1 MCQRPPPAVVL
12 LWRIYANRQKSAN
25 KADRRGFARSD
36 GGIKSAA
43 WASAGVVGR
52 GAWLLSKTAIP
63 AGDAGSA
70 GQRRLMGCKG
80 VRGHIWAAASLALAG
95 AGLGIGC
102 SRAAADTLEW
112 ALVQAYQ
119 NNPSLNAQRAA
130 LRATDENVP
139 QALSGYR
146 PKVSVTA
153 NGGYNYSNSVSQF
166 PLVTGGPVSTIQYA
180 EAFASRGVGATGT
193 YTLFNGFQNAN
204 RTRQAESQVEGA
216 RETLRVTEQQV
227 LLDAATAYMN
237 LLRDQAILDLN
248 RRNVEVLTEQLK
260 QTRDRFNVGEVT
272 RTDVA
277 QAESRLAAG
286 RSALL
291 GAQSNFVTSQANYR
305 RVIGV
310 DPGRLAPGTP
320 VDRLSPNTL
329 PKAVT
334 QGQAQSPSVLAAMY
348 GVDVAALA
356 VKISEGALYPNLT
369 LTASA
374 SEGNYPAFE
383 VLRQTQA
390 SIVGQLTV
398 PLYQGGAEYSAIRQ
412 FKETLGQQRLN
423 LDVNRDQARA
433 TVVQSWGQ
441 LDAAKAQIEST
452 TAQVNA
458 AEIALNGVREE
469 ARVGQRTTLDV
480 LNAQQELVNA
490 RVALVTAQH
499 DRVVASFT
507 LLAAVGAL
515 SMQRLGL
522 NVQIYDPM
530 VHYQQVRD
538 AWVGV
543 RIPDGR

>member
-1 MCQRPPPAVVL
+1 M
-12 LWRIYANRQKSAN
+12 W
-25 KADRRGFARSD
+25 
-36 GGIKSAA
+36 
-43 WASAGVVGR
+43 
-52 GAWLLSKTAIP
+52 
-63 AGDAGSA
+63 
-70 GQRRLMGCKG
+70 
-80 VRGHIWAAASLALAG
+80 VRGYVRAAAGLFVAG
-95 AGLGIGC
+95 ALGVGC
-102 SRAAADTLEW
+102 PQAMADTLEW

-130 LRATDENVP
+130 LRIIDENVP

-146 PKVSVTA
+146 PKVSITA
-153 NGGYNYSNSVSQF
+153 GGGYNYTSAQQAFPVAGTVTQTNFTQQF
-166 PLVTGGPVSTIQYA
+166 Y
-180 EAFASRGVGATGT
+180 SRTAGATAT
-193 YTLFNGFQNAN
+193 QTLFNGFQTAN
-204 RTRQAESQVEGA
+204 RTRQAESQVDAA

-237 LLRDQAILDLN
+237 LLRDGAILELN
-248 RRNVEVLTEQLK
+248 ESNVQVLTEQLK

-291 GAQSNFVTSQANYR
+291 GAQSNYITSRATYR

-310 DPGRLAPGTP
+310 EPGKLAPGTP
-320 VDRLSPNTL
+320 VDRLSPKTL
-329 PKAVT
+329 PKAIV
-334 QGQAQSPSVLAAMY
+334 QGQTQSPSVLAAMY
-348 GVDVAALA
+348 GVDVAELA
-356 VKISEGALYPNLT
+356 VKISEGALYPNFAVS
-369 LTASA
+369 ASA
-374 SEGNYPAFE
+374 SYGAQPSFE
-383 VLRQTQA
+383 TVKETQV
-390 SIVGQLTV
+390 SLLGQLTV

-412 FKETLGQQRLN
+412 SKETLGQQRLN

-441 LDAAKAQIEST
+441 LNAAKAQIEST

-490 RVALVTAQH
+490 RVAFVTAQH
-499 DRVVASFT
+499 DRVVASYT

-515 SMQRLGL
+515 SMQKLGL
-522 NVQIYDPM
+522 NVVIYDPM
-530 VHYQQVRD
+530 VHYQQIRD
-538 AWVGV
+538 AWIGV
-543 RIPDGR
+543 RNPDGR

>member
-1 MCQRPPPAVVL
+1 MRGRGLRLRVTIWRLAVL
-12 LWRIYANRQKSAN
+12 L
-25 KADRRGFARSD
+25 
-36 GGIKSAA
+36 AA
-43 WASAGVVGR
+43 PV
-52 GAWLLSKTAIP
+52 TI
-63 AGDAGSA
+63 
-70 GQRRLMGCKG
+70 
-80 VRGHIWAAASLALAG
+80 AASTAV
-95 AGLGIGC
+95 
-102 SRAAADTLEW
+102 SADTLEW

-130 LRATDENVP
+130 LRAADENVP

-146 PKVSVTA
+146 PKLSVTA
-153 NGGYNYSNSVSQF
+153 SGGYNYQSVLSHSVNQQVFPNSVSYHN
-166 PLVTGGPVSTIQYA
+166 TSA
-180 EAFASRGVGATGT
+180 NFASRGVGATAT
-193 YTLFNGFQNAN
+193 QTLYNGFQTAN
-204 RTRQAESQVEGA
+204 RTRQAESQVMGA

-237 LLRDQAILDLN
+237 LLRDQAIVDLN

-291 GAQSNFVTSQANYR
+291 GAVSNYVTSQANYR

-310 DPGRLAPGTP
+310 NPGRLDPGTP
-320 VDRLSPNTL
+320 VDRLSPPVLARAITEGE
-329 PKAVT
+329 T
-334 QGQAQSPSVLAAMY
+334 QSPSVLAAMY
-348 GVDVAALA
+348 GVDVAELA
-356 VKISEGALYPNLT
+356 VKVSEGALYPNLG
-369 LTASA
+369 LTASVQKQWDPLFNINKETNI
-374 SEGNYPAFE
+374 S
-383 VLRQTQA
+383 VL
-390 SIVGQLTV
+390 GQLTV
-398 PLYQGGAEYSAIRQ
+398 PIYQGGTEYSSIRQ
-412 FKETLGQQRLN
+412 SKETLGQQRLN

-441 LDAAKAQIEST
+441 LDAAKAQIEAT

-499 DRVVASFT
+499 DRVVASYT
-507 LLAAVGAL
+507 LLAAVGGL
-515 SMQRLGL
+515 SMPRLGL
-522 NVQIYDPM
+522 NVMIYDPQ

-538 AWVGV
+538 AWIGV
-543 RIPDGR
+543 RVPDGR